1 VAKGMKTKEVSRDER
16 RVKVA
21 GMYVKGYSQHE
32 IALALG
38 VSQPT
43 VSLELKA
50 LRDEWVSDRKASFD
64 EKMAE
69 ELAKIDHIEKV
80 AWEAWERSCKPKE
93 LLLSRTESVPQ
104 LPPREDGLGPKREKV
119 KGRVIG
125 EPTPVVVLKTVE
137 EKKLAGQVGDDRF
150 LGRVSWC
157 IETRCKLLGLLR
169 EPEKNTN
176 VNVNVLSGEFWAD
189 LGGQESTADA
199 IDRAVEAAALPP
211 PNLSSQESVGDG
223 NN

>member
-1 VAKGMKTKEVSRDER
+1 MKTVEVGKEARQ
-16 RVKVA
+16 VKVA
-21 GMYVKGYSQHE
+21 ALYCRGYTQHE
-32 IALALG
+32 IGVQLG
-38 VSQPT
+38 LSQAQVSKDLGA
-43 VSLELKA
+43 VRAEWLE
-50 LRDEWVSDRKASFD
+50 SRKASFD
-64 EKMAE
+64 ERTAV

-119 KGRVIG
+119 KGRVVG

-137 EKKLAGQVGDDRF
+137 EKKLTGQVGDDRF

-157 IETRCKLLGLLR
+157 IETRCKLLGLLK

-189 LGGQESTADA
+189 LGGQESTADV
-199 IDRAVEAAALPP
+199 IDRAVETAALPP
-211 PNLSSQESVGDG
+211 PNPSPQEPQ
-223 NN
+223 